1 MAKKSGKVERPNVL
15 FMLADDMGWGDVS
28 YHGSAIRTPNIDRLV
43 QTGIELDQHY
53 VCPMCTPTRTCLM
66 TGRHPGRFGRH
77 ATTPSNPPVLPD
89 GYETIATSFRNAGYK
104 TGLFGKWHLG
114 SDPKFCPNNYGFD
127 VSYGSLAGGVD
138 PYSHRYKSGPFSVT
152 WHRNGELVEERGHV
166 TDLIVH
172 EAVQWIEE
180 QTEPWFCYVP
190 FTAVH
195 TPIKAPQGWIDRY
208 ADRRYDLDPAKDR
221 SFKTYA
227 AYASHMDWAVGQLME
242 TLARKCE
249 RQDTIVIF
257 TSDNGAIPNDPLHDT
272 DKYPG
277 WQEEMPR
284 LGSNL
289 PLRGKKSQL
298 YEGGIRTPSVIS
310 WPSHLNPGK
319 MLHPIHMTDWMPTL
333 TGLIDYVP
341 ASDPQWDGIDIW
353 PLLTGEVMVPE
364 ERSLFWNF
372 KGSSFGLRAGD
383 WKLIY
388 EDGQAAEETAL
399 FHIGRDPYETR
410 NLVGENLGRV
420 AEMIGEIGEWRKLDD
435 SSKRGDVD

>member
-1 MAKKSGKVERPNVL
+1 MATKSGKIDRPNILV
-15 FMLADDMGWGDVS
+15 MLADDMGWGDVS

-77 ATTPSNPPVLPD
+77 ATTPSNLPVLPD
-89 GYETIATSFRNAGYK
+89 GYETIATSFRNAGYA

-114 SDPKFCPNNYGFD
+114 SDPKFCPNKYGFD
-127 VSYGSLAGGVD
+127 TSYGSLAGGVD
-138 PYSHRYKSGPFSVT
+138 PYSHRYKSGPHSVT

-166 TDLIVH
+166 TDLITQ
-172 EAVQWIEE
+172 EAVQWIES
-180 QTEPWFCYVP
+180 QSQPWFCYVP

-195 TPIKAPQGWIDRY
+195 TPIKAPQHWIDRY
-208 ADRRYDLDPAKDR
+208 ADTRYDLDPAKDR

-242 TLARKCE
+242 TLARTCE

-257 TSDNGAIPNDPLHDT
+257 TSDNGAIPSDPLHDT

-310 WPSHLNPGK
+310 WQSHLRPGK
-319 MLHPIHMTDWMPTL
+319 MLHPIHATDWMPTL
-333 TGLIDYVP
+333 TGLIDYTP
-341 ASDPQWDGIDIW
+341 GSDPRWDGRDIW
-353 PLLTGEVMVPE
+353 PLLTGDTAIPS

-372 KGSSFGLRAGD
+372 KGSSFGLRRGD

-388 EDGQAAEETAL
+388 EAGQAPEETEL
-399 FHIGRDPYETR
+399 FHLGRDPNETR
-410 NLVGENLGRV
+410 NWAPENLGLV
-420 AEMIGEIGEWRKLDD
+420 EDMMGEIGRQRKLDD
-435 SSKRGDVD
+435 TSRRPDVD